1 MQHFLKVD
9 FHKTYATCWQ
19 TIAHRSIWPVACFC
33 MTDKLVIV
41 LNFKKFSKKEYVS
54 ETGCGPQSLKLLSG
68 HLQKEIG
75 NSQCIL
81 ETLMQPL
88 R

>member
-1 MQHFLKVD
+1 
-9 FHKTYATCWQ
+9 
-19 TIAHRSIWPVACFC
+19 